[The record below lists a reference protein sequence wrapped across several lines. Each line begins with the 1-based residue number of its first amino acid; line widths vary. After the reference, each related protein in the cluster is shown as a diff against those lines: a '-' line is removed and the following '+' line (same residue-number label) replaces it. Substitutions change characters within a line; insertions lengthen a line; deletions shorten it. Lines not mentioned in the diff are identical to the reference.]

1 MAEGHHS
8 TSCSRRELMNP
19 AGYADHENYLW
30 QLDQSA
36 LDRTEFLA
44 EPQAHH
50 QHLDVGC
57 GTGGFTFRALEPLS
71 RSAQRIV
78 GVDVSPLDAGGSIA
92 YELLDIASPA
102 EVSAFV
108 TKNGQFQRVYS
119 FLCFPLVPDQRAAF
133 RNIGDLMAADG
144 ECLVTSCVTN
154 PALDAWLDIHTMP
167 EWKRWVSKALCKSC
181 HHKVDDAFLE
191 QVTRLKVAGFTPD
204 VVLSVTEGLL
214 KDVRDPR
221 RKEERRDPRVVFP
234 SSIYFNYT
242 GALSQIE
249 EETRK
254 CVVDAGLEC
263 IACEVIECTWLLRDV
278 GLIFELYS
286 DCFPVSAGLP
296 SSDKEALKAAYIER
310 LRPLVKET
318 PRGCEMIVGI
328 YRVHAR
334 PHHRSPTSTELCYA
348 C

>member
-1 MAEGHHS
+1 MAEGNHS
-8 TSCSRRELMNP
+8 RSCSRREVMNP
-19 AGYADHENYLW
+19 AGYADHETYLW

-36 LDRTEFLA
+36 LDRTEFLT

-71 RSAQRIV
+71 HSAKRIV
-78 GVDVSPLDAGGSIA
+78 GVDVSPSMLEYARRHNSQGSIA

-119 FLCFPLVPDQRAAF
+119 FLCFHLVPDQTAAF

-144 ECLVTSCVTN
+144 ECLVTACVTN
-154 PALDAWLDIHTMP
+154 PALDAWLDVHAMP
-167 EWKRWVSKALCKSC
+167 QWNRWVS
-181 HHKVDDAFLE
+181 
-191 QVTRLKVAGFTPD
+191 
-204 VVLSVTEGLL
+204 
-214 KDVRDPR
+214 
-221 RKEERRDPRVVFP
+221 DPRVVLP

-242 GALSQIE
+242 GTLAQIE

-278 GLIFELYS
+278 GHIFEFYS
-286 DCFPVSAGLP
+286 DCFPVSAGLS
-296 SSDKEALKAAYIER
+296 SSDKEALKEAYIER

-334 PHHRSPTSTELCYA
+334 PHHRAPT
-348 C
+348 